1 MSEQTSSI
9 GGDRGDSGGRPPRGG
24 PGGEPPNITIR
35 RPFFRRRK
43 SSPFSGDDATKIDY
57 KDVKLLQRFVSERGK
72 IVPRRITAVTAKEQR
87 SLAQAIK
94 RARLLALLPF
104 VVS

>member
-1 MSEQTSSI
+1 
-9 GGDRGDSGGRPPRGG
+9 
-24 PGGEPPNITIR
+24 
-35 RPFFRRRK
+35 
-43 SSPFSGDDATKIDY
+43 
-57 KDVKLLQRFVSERGK
+57 
-72 IVPRRITAVTAKEQR
+72 RITAVTAKEQR